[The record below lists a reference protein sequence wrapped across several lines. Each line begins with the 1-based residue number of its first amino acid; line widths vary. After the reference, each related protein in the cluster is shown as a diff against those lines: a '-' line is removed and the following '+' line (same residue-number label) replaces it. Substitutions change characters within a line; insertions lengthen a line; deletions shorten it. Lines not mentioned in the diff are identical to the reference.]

1 MSTISTN
8 AKQEG
13 TEQPVKDVEMGKT
26 VDEEETVPLLPTDPD
41 TGLTSEQ
48 VEAALEKWGPNDI
61 PVPES
66 PLYMLFL
73 RQFTGFL
80 PLLIEIAAIVS
91 LAAQD
96 FVDFAIILGI
106 LLINA
111 ILGFREEYHAKK
123 SLDEVSGSLT
133 SEIAVRRDG
142 KTKTVVTTE
151 LVPGDICLLVGGAVV
166 PADVKWLKGD
176 VMSIDTAALTGEP
189 LPRKYPS
196 DEYGYTL
203 LSGTTVKAGECY
215 VQVMATAANTEIGQA
230 QADILKDKS
239 IRVVSVFQAK
249 IMMVVQALVSFSLAI
264 VIAVLLVDGLYYGG
278 FDKSVRNT
286 LLNALSIMI
295 AAIPVALPLVLQV
308 NLALGA
314 SFLAKEHNAIVTSIP
329 ALQDIASMSILCSDK
344 TGTLTTAN
352 MSIISDRIFPV
363 GDFKDTDVIV
373 YGYLCSNP
381 DKKEDPIDRAVVSA
395 YERSLQAQE
404 KCADFTQDQ
413 IIGFNPEVKRT
424 VSFVTK
430 GNKKYTIAKGL
441 PAKIIDTTAGG
452 VDNHEIQW
460 KVEGYN
466 DKKFLEKIHET
477 DQGLSKAGYKTI
489 AVAMCEGDARN
500 DDEDHH
506 WLFVGL
512 MPMLDPPREDTANTI
527 ESLHQANI
535 SVKMITGDHVNV
547 GKETAR
553 LIGLGT
559 NIQAGQDIRDANS
572 QETKNQLIWDADG
585 FASVLPSDKREV
597 VLTLRNTFGLVTGMT
612 GDGVNDAPALSAA
625 QVGIAVE
632 GATDAAKNAADLILT
647 EPGLSPIY
655 GAVLES
661 RRIFARIKAYVVY
674 RVAASAILVL
684 NLSIIMFATGCAVD
698 SLLVIILA
706 LLNDISMIPV
716 AYDNAKATRHPQLPD
731 ASKLVLSSLYYS
743 FMHTGIGLIFIF
755 VLGHTDIL
763 THPIDLTNTCN
774 DETQGFIWL
783 YLVLVTEFAIFSVR
797 APRFFWQ
804 SMPSPLLIASVLL
817 TCAIGTIIAV
827 VVKGLEGEPTL
838 WIWIFNI
845 IIFIFIDLGKVI
857 FKKIIKDDAG
867 ETIDSDELVQVDK
880 PKSETVKHVE
890 KGLRNIAHQQASRPV
905 SDMGHSIEIT
915 ENASGAFASTISAFT
930 RLTHE
935 GVSDGLIYRPAAGAA
950 RPSMASQF
958 NTPSKAFNLP

>member
-1 MSTISTN
+1 MTSP
-8 AKQEG
+8 
-13 TEQPVKDVEMGKT
+13 EQPAESVEVKDVEMGKPT
-26 VDEEETVPLLPTDPD
+26 DEEETVPLIPTDVD
-41 TGLTSEQ
+41 VGLTTEQ
-48 VEAALEKWGPNDI
+48 MEQALEKWGPNDI
-61 PVPES
+61 PVPEK

-73 RQFTGFL
+73 KQFTGFL

-91 LAAQD
+91 LGAQD
-96 FVDFAIILGI
+96 WTDFAIIVAI

-123 SLDEVSGSLT
+123 SLEEVSGSLI
-133 SEIAVRRDG
+133 SEIAVRRNG
-142 KTKTVVTTE
+142 ETNQLPTTE
-151 LVPGDICLLVGGAVV
+151 LVPGDICLLVGGTVV

-196 DEYGYTL
+196 PDYGDIL

-215 VQVMATAANTEIGQA
+215 GQVIATAAHTEIGQA

-239 IRVVSVFQAK
+239 VRVVSVFQTK
-249 IMMVVQALVSFSLAI
+249 IMMVVQALVCASLAM
-264 VIAVLLVDGLYYGG
+264 VIAVLLVDGLKWGG
-278 FDKSVRNT
+278 FDNNVRDT
-286 LLNALSIMI
+286 LLTALSIMI

-314 SFLAKEHNAIVTSIP
+314 SFLAKHHHAIVTSIP

-352 MSIISDRIFPV
+352 MTIISDRIVPF
-363 GDFKDTDVIV
+363 GDFKETDVLM

-381 DKKEDPIDRAVVSA
+381 DKKDDPIDRAVVTA
-395 YERSLQAQE
+395 FERHILAQE
-404 KCADFTQDQ
+404 AAAGHKQDE
-413 IIGFNPEVKRT
+413 IVGFNPEVKRT
-424 VSFVTK
+424 VSFVTN
-430 GNKKYTIAKGL
+430 GNRTITIAKGL
-441 PAKIIDTTAGG
+441 PAKIIDTEAGG
-452 VDNHEIQW
+452 KDSHECQW
-460 KVEGYN
+460 KVQN
-466 DKKFLEKIHET
+466 HDDKKFKAKI
-477 DQGLSKAGYKTI
+477 DQEDHDLSKAGYKTI

-500 DDEDHH
+500 DDEHH
-506 WLFVGL
+506 VWKMVGL

-527 ESLHQANI
+527 ESLHRANI

-559 NIQAGQDIRDANS
+559 NIQAGQDIRNANS

-661 RRIFARIKAYVVY
+661 RRIFARIKSYVVY
-674 RVAASAILVL
+674 RVAASSILVL
-684 NLSIIMFATGCAVD
+684 VLSVIIFASGCAVD

-716 AYDNAKATRHPQLPD
+716 AYDNAKATTHPQLPD
-731 ASKLVLSSLYYS
+731 ASKLVLMSLYYAC
-743 FMHTGIGLIFIF
+743 MHTGFALLYIF
-755 VLGHTDIL
+755 VMGHHYENHDIA
-763 THPIDLTNTCN
+763 LTNDCSKA
-774 DETQGFIWL
+774 TQGFIWL
-783 YLVLVTEFAIFSVR
+783 YLVLTTELAIFSVR
-797 APRFFWQ
+797 APKFFWK
-804 SMPSPLLIASVLL
+804 SMPSLLLIASVLL
-817 TCAIGTIIAV
+817 TCAIGTIIAMV
-827 VVKGLEGEPTL
+827 AYNLEGEPAL
-838 WIWIFNI
+838 WTWLYNI
-845 IIFIFIDLGKVI
+845 GVFVITDLVKVVFKKVI
-857 FKKIIKDDAG
+857 KEEPGD
-867 ETIDSDELVQVDK
+867 TIESDELFEVDPTK
-880 PKSETVKHVE
+880 TETAKHVE
-890 KGLRNIAHQQASRPV
+890 KSVRNIAHRRASRPV
-905 SDMGHSIEIT
+905 RELAHEVEVT
-915 ENASGAFASTISAFT
+915 ENLSGAFEKVFHTFARMGPETEGDGFVYKPAARARASMVAFT
-930 RLTHE
+930 AP
-935 GVSDGLIYRPAAGAA
+935 SGAM
-950 RPSMASQF
+950 STSV
-958 NTPSKAFNLP
+958 